1 MLEKLSGPSKTGL
14 EKLFG
19 VSKAGSSIR
28 IELLAGLATFLTMA
42 YITVVNPSI
51 LGALDADGISL
62 TGMDFD
68 AVFTATIIAA
78 VVGTLIMG
86 LWANWPVALAPGMGL
101 NAYFTYTVIFTD
113 GYSYQQALTAVFVAG
128 VVFIILSVSPARKY
142 IINSIPKSMKL
153 GIGAGIGLFLAI
165 IGLQNAGIIVDNPAT
180 LVGLGDVASL
190 PVLLAGLGFIIMA
203 VLSYRKIPGAIVI
216 GILVIAI
223 IAWIIGETELQGV
236 AGSVNN
242 PSHAFQLDFS
252 VIATAGFIGVAFA
265 FLFVDFLDTA
275 GTLTSIANLTGRVG
289 EDGEVEDIDR
299 TLLADSSA
307 TVVGALAGTSN
318 TTSYIESGAGIKE
331 GGRTGLTAVTVA
343 VLFAACLF
351 FAPLAQSVPAFATAP
366 ALIFIATYF
375 LRNIKDIDWD
385 DISEYVP
392 AALAAII
399 MPLTFSI
406 AYGIAIGF
414 VSYVLIKALSG
425 KGRSLNYASIGLAV
439 VSALFFVVSVN
450 S

>member
-1 MLEKLSGPSKTGL
+1 MLEKLFGPSKSGL

-28 IELLAGLATFLTMA
+28 TELLAGLATFLTMA

-51 LGALDADGISL
+51 LSTEG
-62 TGMDFD
+62 TGMEFG

-101 NAYFTYTVIFTD
+101 NAYFTYTVIFAD

-142 IINSIPKSMKL
+142 IVNSIPKSMKL

-223 IAWIIGETELQGV
+223 IAWIIAETELQGV

-242 PSHAFQLDFS
+242 PSHAFQLHFS

-351 FAPLAQSVPAFATAP
+351 LAPLAQSVPGFATAP

-375 LRNIKDIDWD
+375 LRNIKDIDWN

-439 VSALFFVVSVN
+439 VSALFFVVKVN

>member
-1 MLEKLSGPSKTGL
+1 MLEKLFGPSKAGL

-51 LGALDADGISL
+51 LSTEG
-62 TGMDFD
+62 TGMEFG

-101 NAYFTYTVIFTD
+101 NAYFTYTVILAD

-165 IGLQNAGIIVDNPAT
+165 IGLKSAGIVVDHPAT

-203 VLSYRKIPGAIVI
+203 VLSNRKIPGAIII
-216 GILVIAI
+216 GILVISI
-223 IAWIIGETELQGV
+223 IAWILFKFNIGETELQGV

-275 GTLTSIANLTGRVG
+275 GTLTSIANLTGRVR

-299 TLLADSSA
+299 ALLADSSA

-351 FAPLAQSVPAFATAP
+351 LAPLAQSVPAFATAP

-399 MPLTFSI
+399 MPLTYSI

-439 VSALFFVVSVN
+439 VSALFFVVKVN

>member
-1 MLEKLSGPSKTGL
+1 MLEKLFGPSKAGL

-28 IELLAGLATFLTMA
+28 TELLAGLATFLTMA

-51 LGALDADGISL
+51 LSTEG
-62 TGMDFD
+62 TGMEFG

-101 NAYFTYTVIFTD
+101 NAYFTYTVIFAD

-165 IGLQNAGIIVDNPAT
+165 IGLKNAGIVIADEAT

>member
-1 MLEKLSGPSKTGL
+1 MLEKLFGPSKAGL

-51 LGALDADGISL
+51 LSTEG
-62 TGMDFD
+62 TGMEFG

-101 NAYFTYTVIFTD
+101 NAYFTYTVILAD

-165 IGLQNAGIIVDNPAT
+165 IGLKSAGIVVDHPAT

-203 VLSYRKIPGAIVI
+203 VLSNRKIPGAIII
-216 GILVIAI
+216 GILVISI
-223 IAWIIGETELQGV
+223 IAWILFKFNIGETELQGV

-351 FAPLAQSVPAFATAP
+351 FAPLAQSVPVFATAP

-439 VSALFFVVSVN
+439 VSALFFVVKVN

>member
-1 MLEKLSGPSKTGL
+1 MLEKLFGPSKAGL

-51 LGALDADGISL
+51 LSTEG
-62 TGMDFD
+62 TGMEFG

-101 NAYFTYTVIFTD
+101 NAYFTYTVIFAD

-165 IGLQNAGIIVDNPAT
+165 IGLKNAGIVIANEAT

-203 VLSYRKIPGAIVI
+203 VLSYRKIPGSIVI
-216 GILVIAI
+216 GILVISI

-351 FAPLAQSVPAFATAP
+351 FAPLAQSVPGFATAP

>member
-1 MLEKLSGPSKTGL
+1 ML

-28 IELLAGLATFLTMA
+28 TELLAGLATFLTMA
-42 YITVVNPSI
+42 YITIVNP
-51 LGALDADGISL
+51 LTLATDG
-62 TGMDFD
+62 TGMEFG

-101 NAYFTYTVIFTD
+101 NAYFTYTVILND

-180 LVGLGDVASL
+180 LVGLGDVASW

-203 VLSYRKIPGAIVI
+203 VLSHRKIPGAIVI

-223 IAWIIGETELQGV
+223 IAWIIGEAELQGV
-236 AGSVNN
+236 AGSI
-242 PSHAFQLDFS
+242 PSPTHAFQLDFS

-275 GTLTSIANLTGRVG
+275 GTITSIANLTGRVR

-307 TVVGALAGTSN
+307 TVIGALAGTSN

-331 GGRTGLTAVTVA
+331 GGKTGLTAVTVA

-399 MPLTFSI
+399 MPLTYSI

-439 VSALFFVVSVN
+439 VSVLFFVVSVN

>member
-1 MLEKLSGPSKTGL
+1 ML

-19 VSKAGSSIR
+19 ISKAGSSIR
-28 IELLAGLATFLTMA
+28 TELLAGLATFLTMA
-42 YITVVNPSI
+42 YITIVNP
-51 LGALDADGISL
+51 LTLATEG
-62 TGMDFD
+62 TGMEFG

-101 NAYFTYTVIFTD
+101 NAYFTYTVILGD
-113 GYSYQQALTAVFVAG
+113 GYSYQQALTSVFVAG

-180 LVGLGDVASL
+180 LVGLGDVASW

-203 VLSYRKIPGAIVI
+203 VLSNRKIPGAIVI

-223 IAWIIGETELQGV
+223 ISWIIGEADLEGV
-236 AGSVNN
+236 AGSVPN

-375 LRNIKDIDWD
+375 LRNIKDVDWN

-392 AALAAII
+392 AALAAIM
-399 MPLTFSI
+399 MPLTYSI

-425 KGRSLNYASIGLAV
+425 KGRSLNYASIGVAV
-439 VSALFFVVSVN
+439 VSVLFFVVEVN
-450 S
+450 

>member
-1 MLEKLSGPSKTGL
+1 MLEKLFGPSKSGL

-28 IELLAGLATFLTMA
+28 TELLAGLATFLTMA

-51 LGALDADGISL
+51 LSTEG
-62 TGMDFD
+62 TGMEFG

-101 NAYFTYTVIFTD
+101 NAYFTYTVIFAD

-165 IGLQNAGIIVDNPAT
+165 IGLKNAGIVIANEAT

-385 DISEYVP
+385 DVSEYVP

>member
-1 MLEKLSGPSKTGL
+1 MLEKLFGPSKSGL

-28 IELLAGLATFLTMA
+28 TELLAGLATFLTMA

-51 LGALDADGISL
+51 LSTEG
-62 TGMDFD
+62 TGMEFG

-101 NAYFTYTVIFTD
+101 NAYFTYTVIFAD

-165 IGLQNAGIIVDNPAT
+165 IGLKSAGIVVDHPAT

-203 VLSYRKIPGAIVI
+203 VLSNRKIPGAIII
-216 GILVIAI
+216 GILVISI
-223 IAWIIGETELQGV
+223 IAWILFKFNIGETELQGV

-351 FAPLAQSVPAFATAP
+351 FAPLAQSVPGFATAP

-439 VSALFFVVSVN
+439 VSALFFVVKVN